1 MAQPRTRPLRRDAER
16 NRHRIIEAA
25 REVFA
30 AQGLTPGLN
39 EIARHAGL
47 GVGTV
52 YRHFADKDTLIE
64 AAVRDEV
71 EDMVALAE
79 ECQAADTG
87 WDGLSRFLR
96 RAIARQVADRGLRDA
111 LLGSPYFTRHAEGLL
126 SRVAPQVAALLERA
140 HHEGA
145 VRPGVTLADL
155 LMIQFMV
162 TEFANDSEDV
172 FPGTYQRFLDLFLD
186 SMRAQPGQQ
195 ALGEGLTEDEAIRV
209 LRHAGHPRN
218 PQRSTRQ

>member
-64 AAVRDEV
+64 AAVHDEV
-71 EDMVALAE
+71 DGMVALAE
-79 ECQAADTG
+79 ECQAADSG
-87 WDGLSRFLR
+87 WDGLCRFLR

-111 LLGSPYFTRHAEGLL
+111 LLGSPYLTRHAEGLL
-126 SRVAPQVAALLERA
+126 SRVAPHVAALLDRA
-140 HHEGA
+140 SHEGA

-162 TEFANDSEDV
+162 TEFANDSEEV
-172 FPGTYQRFLDLFLD
+172 RPGAYQRFLDLFID
-186 SMRAQPGQQ
+186 SLRVQSGQRAI
-195 ALGEGLTEDEAIRV
+195 GEGLTQDEAVLV
-209 LRHAGHPRN
+209 LRHATTH
-218 PQRSTRQ
+218 